1 MNNYISNYLQLKVEK
16 YFKYFINNKILIN
29 DLLSVIYYGFE
40 NMIDILISNIQELM
54 YNDITDLLLDHNYDL
69 LYITYINSNFFLD
82 NHSLSEEDSI
92 KLLYKCNI
100 ISKLLIYKFVI
111 PPRSY
116 TKSFIRLNFN
126 TNTYYQNDY
135 IKNKIQKKIDYLL
148 SIIQPEQRTNE
159 WYIFRNSTLTA
170 SNIYKIFV
178 SEYTQSQLIIE
189 KSQPINIEKY
199 KYTNINSPMH
209 WGQKYEPV
217 STMYYEYINDIKVTE
232 FGCIQHDKYSFLAAS
247 PDGIVCERSS
257 ELFGRMLE
265 IKNVV
270 SRVITGIPKMEYW
283 IQMQLQMEVC
293 QLNECDFLE
302 TKFIEYTDEE
312 EYLLDLSNGNV
323 KYTGVIAHFVKDD
336 NPVYYYCD
344 FNSSIEKQNI
354 WKKNI
359 IDENI
364 DIEFVRFIFWKLE
377 YISCILVLRN
387 KIWFKSVLPNIQR
400 FWDILQ
406 EEKNNGS
413 YKERLSKKPK
423 IEYKHELSDQG
434 CLIDIS
440 GL

>member
-1 MNNYISNYLQLKVEK
+1 MNNNISNYLQLKIEK
-16 YFKYFINNKILIN
+16 YFKYYISNKILIN
-29 DLLSVIYYGFE
+29 DLLSIIYYGFE
-40 NMIDILISNIQELM
+40 NMIDIINNNIQELM

-69 LYITYINSNFFLD
+69 LYFTYIDSNFFLD
-82 NHSLSEEDSI
+82 NHNLLKENSI
-92 KLLYKCNI
+92 KLLDKCNI
-100 ISKLLIYKFVI
+100 ISKLLIYKFII

-116 TKSFIRLNFN
+116 TKSFIRLNFY
-126 TNTYYQNDY
+126 TNTSYQNY
-135 IKNKIQKKIDYLL
+135 NIKNKIQKKIDYLL
-148 SIIQPEQRTNE
+148 SIIQPEQRSNE

-189 KSQPINIEKY
+189 KSQPINIDKY
-199 KYTNINSPMH
+199 KYTNINTPMH

-217 STMYYEYINDIKVTE
+217 STMYYEYINNVKVTE

-293 QLNECDFLE
+293 ELNECDFLE
-302 TKFIEYTDEE
+302 TKFIEYLNEE

-323 KYTGVIAHFVKDD
+323 KYTGVIAHFVKED
-336 NPVYYYCD
+336 NPIYYYCD
-344 FNSSIEKQNI
+344 FNSDIEKQSI
-354 WKKNI
+354 WKKDI
-359 IDENI
+359 IDKNM
-364 DIEFVRFIFWKLE
+364 DIEFIRFIYWKLE
-377 YISCILVLRN
+377 YISCVLVLRN
-387 KIWFKSVLPNIQR
+387 KLWFNSVLPKIQQ

-406 EEKNNGS
+406 EEKNSGL
-413 YKERLSKKPK
+413 YKERMSKKPK
-423 IEYKHELSDQG
+423 IEYKHELLNQG
-434 CLIDIS
+434 CLIDIY